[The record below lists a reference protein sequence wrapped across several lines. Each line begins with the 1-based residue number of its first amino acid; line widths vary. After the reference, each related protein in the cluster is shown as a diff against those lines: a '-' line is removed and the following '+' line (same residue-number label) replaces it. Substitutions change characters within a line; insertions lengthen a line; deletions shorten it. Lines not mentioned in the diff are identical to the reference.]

1 LQSMYFETV
10 STLGF
15 SQLGIRAIDG
25 TNKNKRKTDMAQL
38 NLNSTVGEWVA
49 QRPQT
54 SRVFEALRIDY
65 CCGGGKSLDQAC
77 REEEVDPQ
85 DILGQL
91 QEAVEADDVEPVQ
104 NWAIASLSE
113 LCDHIE
119 QTHHAYLRTE
129 LPRLTGQI
137 EKVINAHGSNQPEL
151 EKLGQTFAELRAEL
165 EPHMFK
171 EEKILFPAIRQLE
184 RSETQVTFPFGT
196 VANPIRMMEHEHD
209 NAANALATIR
219 RVTDDYRVPG
229 EACNTY
235 RAMLDGLSHLERD
248 LHRHIHKENSILF
261 PRAQKLEQDL

>member
-1 LQSMYFETV
+1 
-10 STLGF
+10 
-15 SQLGIRAIDG
+15 
-25 TNKNKRKTDMAQL
+25 MAQL
-38 NLNSTVGEWVA
+38 NLNSTIGEWVA

-77 REEEVDPQ
+77 REEKVDPQ
-85 DILGQL
+85 DVLGQL

-104 NWAIASLSE
+104 DWASASLSE

-129 LPRLTGQI
+129 LPRLTELI
-137 EKVINAHGSNQPEL
+137 EKVISVHGSRHPEL
-151 EKLGQTFAELRAEL
+151 ARLQQTFAGLRDEL

-171 EEKILFPAIRQLE
+171 EESILFPAIRQLE
-184 RSETQVTFPFGT
+184 RSETLITFPFGT

-209 NAANALATIR
+209 NAANALAKIR
-219 RVTDDYRVPG
+219 HVTDDYRVPD

-235 RAMLDGLSHLERD
+235 RAMLDGLHDLERD

-261 PRAQKLEQDL
+261 PRAQKLEVAS